1 MASVMSPEILVTLTG
16 LVTMANLGGSTAA
29 PMYSSTF
36 SCRMCARLRTV
47 ASQARTCR
55 RKMPQWTLHS
65 YTYLR
70 VVPGSVAVYDD
81 LSVPPVRV
89 DIVPYV
95 DVMDSLHLPVW
106 MPPVSV
112 STSVPP
118 NCSSLCRILKSPRVS
133 CTSSAVSDLCTTRD
147 TCHM

>member
-1 MASVMSPEILVTLTG
+1 MSYKTPKKSLKSNQIYSVD
-16 LVTMANLGGSTAA
+16 TA
-29 PMYSSTF
+29 
-36 SCRMCARLRTV
+36 
-47 ASQARTCR
+47 
-55 RKMPQWTLHS
+55 S

-81 LSVPPVRV
+81 LSVPPVYV

-147 TCHM
+147 TCYT